1 MLVLSAVSMAPN
13 VARKVCLGLWRLG
26 SDLMMIKSREFSI
39 KAMMYI
45 AENGI
50 PIQHCT
56 VSRPRIPIKV
66 STEGINTVPFVIN
79 MEAQVPLSKGMILAK
94 LWSFLLFYT
103 YVILSF
109 SLKYWMTE
117 IGESTSSV
125 YLFFFCNSCLN
136 SNSETYGKFN
146 KYSV

>member
-1 MLVLSAVSMAPN
+1 MLVLSAVSVAPN
-13 VARKVCLGLWRLG
+13 MNRKVCIGSWRQG

-79 MEAQVPLSKGMILAK
+79 MEAQVPLSKGMTLAK

-125 YLFFFCNSCLN
+125 YLSFFFFFAIAVKMAILRPM
-136 SNSETYGKFN
+136 E
-146 KYSV
+146 V